1 MKSEIIFRHLHS
13 EYDRWGAEEFTETVI
28 LADFNGAAAWPWS
41 IVKRSYTMG
50 DAFDP
55 TDDEETEISCERAR
69 ISKAVFDSVK
79 NIIASY
85 PELATCREITDDSMS
100 HYYSDSYLFTCDEF
114 SRKLSNAANDG
125 DEESLPRSERSAA
138 YFAKEIITKINLVIS
153 QSGITI

>member
-13 EYDRWGAEEFTETVI
+13 EYDRWGTEEFTETVI

-69 ISKAVFDSVK
+69 LSKAVFDSVK

-85 PELATCREITDDSMS
+85 PTLATCPEITDDSMT
-100 HYYSDSYLFTCDEF
+100 HYYSDSYYLACDEF
-114 SRKLSNAANDG
+114 SRKLGNISCDA
-125 DEESLPRSERSAA
+125 DEESLPLSERSAA
-138 YFAKEIITKINLVIS
+138 YFVKEIITKINGAIS